1 MKPKLRRP
9 EFHAMGPDLYKLI
22 RQKANTRKKMLAE
35 EGRHISWV
43 MPDWYDRREL
53 PSQDYIPV
61 EKNLATKIGMN
72 KGEKVLVFAG
82 YLGDWAGGL
91 SHETRLTYT
100 DLNHT
105 FKEFVRKQKRASISK
120 FKVIAGESVPQRPK
134 IYDWSFS
141 FEPIP
146 LVNSGT
152 MSVSLARSLLN
163 NKGAKIIF
171 SPMYEVES
179 AECWSKYV
187 KNLSKIYGV
196 EVDYSRIPLN
206 SQRARSYFG
215 ISSPSIRKFDLMTI
229 HTNPIARKKA
239 FLDLRLLNVVDKA
252 NFYASGI
259 STIQLAKRFR
269 VTHREVMESVKR
281 LELLLGQKS

>member
-1 MKPKLRRP
+1 MRPKLRKP
-9 EFHAMGPDLYKLI
+9 EFHSMGTNLYNIL
-22 RQKANTRKKMLAE
+22 RVNANTRKKMLAA
-35 EGRHISWV
+35 EGKHMAWS
-43 MPDWYDRREL
+43 MPEWYDRREL
-53 PSQDYIPV
+53 PSQEHIPV

-72 KGEKVLVFAG
+72 KGEKILVFAG
-82 YLGDWAGGL
+82 YLGDWANGL
-91 SHETRLTYT
+91 SHETRVTYT

-105 FKEFVRKQKRASISK
+105 FKEFVRKQKRASISR
-120 FKVIAGESVPQRPK
+120 FKVIAGESVPQRAR

-187 KNLSKIYGV
+187 KPLSKIYGV
-196 EVDYSRIPLN
+196 EVDYSRVPLN
-206 SQRARSYFG
+206 SQRARSHFG
-215 ISSPSIRKFDLMTI
+215 IEAPVIRKFDLMTI
-229 HTNPIARKKA
+229 KTNPVARKKA
-239 FLDLRLLNVVDKA
+239 FLDVRLINAIDKA
-252 NFYASGI
+252 NFYAGGV
-259 STIQLAKRFR
+259 STRQLAKRFG
-269 VTHREVMESVKR
+269 VTHREVIESVKR